1 MQATPSAPTAAIYAC
16 GMTRRF
22 TSSICSISCTEF
34 DSKGQSVCAETR
46 SAPQWHAGRVG
57 CHSHRVA
64 GRGIC
69 RKAQTHGARSVRICP
84 PDWGAVRITT
94 RPHPSTPCE
103 CNRGRTGRISI
114 DRINMLSTSN
124 VAIQFGAKPLFEQ
137 VTVKFSDGNRY
148 GLIGANGSGKSTL
161 MKLLGG
167 DLEPSAGDVMLQA
180 GMRLGKLNQNQFGYE
195 DERVLDVVMRGHTE
209 LWAAMKE
216 RDRIYADPNATDDDY
231 MKAAELEGVFAEY
244 GGYDAEA
251 RAGSILTDA
260 GIHESRHIGPMREVP
275 PGLKLRVL
283 LAQALFSRPDVL
295 LLDEPTN
302 NLDINSIRWL
312 ESALNNYDAT
322 MVIISHD
329 RHFLNQV
336 CTHVAD
342 LDFQQLKIYP
352 GNYDDFMLASVQA
365 RARVEAANA
374 KAKDRISDLQEFVR
388 RFSANASKAR
398 QATSRKKQLEKIKIE
413 EIRPSSRQNPYIR
426 FEQGKKLYRSAV
438 SVEKLC
444 FSYPGS
450 DERVLGNVTF
460 NVEGGERVA
469 IIGPNGAGK
478 TTLMRC
484 LAGELRPTAGRIVW
498 VENAQ
503 PGYMPQDPQAEFDDK
518 TDLFSWMSQYT
529 GKADDDQ
536 IVRATLGRLL
546 FSGEE
551 TKKSVKVL
559 SGGEKGRMIYGKL
572 MLTKPNVLLM
582 DEPTNHMDMETIES
596 LQIGLEHYPGT
607 LVFVSHDREF
617 VGGLATRILEMRP
630 GGKIVDF
637 RGTYDEYLKSQG
649 VEV

>member
-1 MQATPSAPTAAIYAC
+1 
-16 GMTRRF
+16 
-22 TSSICSISCTEF
+22 
-34 DSKGQSVCAETR
+34 
-46 SAPQWHAGRVG
+46 
-57 CHSHRVA
+57 
-64 GRGIC
+64 
-69 RKAQTHGARSVRICP
+69 
-84 PDWGAVRITT
+84 
-94 RPHPSTPCE
+94 
-103 CNRGRTGRISI
+103 
-114 DRINMLSTSN
+114 MLSTSN
-124 VAIQFGAKPLFEQ
+124 VAVQFGAKPLFEQ

-161 MKLLGG
+161 MKVLGG
-167 DLEPSAGDVMLQA
+167 DLEASAGDVMLQV
-180 GMRLGKLNQNQFGYE
+180 GLRLGKLNQNQFGYE

-209 LWAAMKE
+209 LWAAMQE
-216 RDRIYADPNATDDDY
+216 RDRIYADPEASDEDY

-244 GGYDAEA
+244 GGYDAAA

-260 GIHESRHIGPMREVP
+260 GIHESRHNGPMREVP

-283 LAQALFSRPDVL
+283 LAQALFSNPDVL

-312 ESALNNYDAT
+312 EGALNNYNAT

-336 CTHVAD
+336 CTHIAD
-342 LDFQQLKIYP
+342 LDFQQLKVYP

-398 QATSRKKQLEKIKIE
+398 QATSRKRQLEKIKIE
-413 EIRPSSRQNPYIR
+413 EIKPSSRQNPYIR
-426 FEQGKKLYRSAV
+426 FEQGKKLYRGALT
-438 SVEKLC
+438 VEKLS
-444 FSYPGS
+444 FAYPGAT
-450 DERVLGNVTF
+450 EKVLDNLSFV
-460 NVEGGERVA
+460 VEAGERIA
-469 IIGPNGAGK
+469 IIGPNGVGK

-484 LAGELRPTAGRIVW
+484 LAGELRPNSGRIVW

-503 PGYMPQDPQAEFDDK
+503 PGYMPQDPQAEFEDK
-518 TDLFSWMSQYT
+518 IDLFGWMSQYT

-572 MLTKPNVLLM
+572 ILTKPNVLLM

-596 LQIGLEHYPGT
+596 LQIGLEHYAGT
-607 LVFVSHDREF
+607 LIFVSHDREF
-617 VGGLATRILEMRP
+617 VGGLATRVIEMRP

-649 VEV
+649 VEI

>member
-1 MQATPSAPTAAIYAC
+1 VPPRSDTALHKD
-16 GMTRRF
+16 GF
-22 TSSICSISCTEF
+22 L
-34 DSKGQSVCAETR
+34 
-46 SAPQWHAGRVG
+46 
-57 CHSHRVA
+57 
-64 GRGIC
+64 
-69 RKAQTHGARSVRICP
+69 RI
-84 PDWGAVRITT
+84 
-94 RPHPSTPCE
+94 
-103 CNRGRTGRISI
+103 RGRAAVVFESDI
-114 DRINMLSTSN
+114 MLSTSN
-124 VAIQFGAKPLFEQ
+124 VAVQFGAKPLFEQ

-161 MKLLGG
+161 MKVLGG
-167 DLEPSAGDVMLQA
+167 DLDASAGDVMLQV

-209 LWAAMKE
+209 LWAAMQE
-216 RDRIYADPNATDDDY
+216 RDRIYADPKATDEDY

-251 RAGSILTDA
+251 RAGSILADA
-260 GIHESRHIGPMREVP
+260 GIPESRHNGPMREVP

-283 LAQALFSRPDVL
+283 LAQALFSNPDVL

-312 ESALNNYDAT
+312 EGALNNYNAT

-336 CTHVAD
+336 CTHIAD

-413 EIRPSSRQNPYIR
+413 EIKPSSRQNPYIR
-426 FEQGKKLYRSAV
+426 FEQGKKLYRNAV
-438 SVEKLC
+438 TVEKLS
-444 FSYPGS
+444 FTYPGTT
-450 DERVLGNVTF
+450 DKVLDNLSF
-460 NVEGGERVA
+460 NIEAGERIAVV
-469 IIGPNGAGK
+469 GPNGIGK

-484 LAGELRPTAGRIVW
+484 LAGELRPDSGRIVW

-503 PGYMPQDPQAEFDDK
+503 PGYMPQDPQAEFEDK
-518 TDLFSWMSQYT
+518 LDLFAWMSQYT

-572 MLTKPNVLLM
+572 ILTKPNVLLM

-596 LQIGLEHYPGT
+596 LQIGLEHYVGT

-617 VGGLATRILEMRP
+617 VGGLATRIIEMRP
-630 GGKIVDF
+630 DGKIVDF

-649 VEV
+649 VEI

>member
-1 MQATPSAPTAAIYAC
+1 
-16 GMTRRF
+16 
-22 TSSICSISCTEF
+22 
-34 DSKGQSVCAETR
+34 
-46 SAPQWHAGRVG
+46 
-57 CHSHRVA
+57 
-64 GRGIC
+64 
-69 RKAQTHGARSVRICP
+69 
-84 PDWGAVRITT
+84 
-94 RPHPSTPCE
+94 
-103 CNRGRTGRISI
+103 
-114 DRINMLSTSN
+114 MLATSN
-124 VAIQFGAKPLFEQ
+124 VAIQFGAKPLFEN
-137 VTVKFSDGNRY
+137 VTVKFADGNRY
-148 GLIGANGSGKSTL
+148 GLIGANGCGKSTL
-161 MKLLGG
+161 MKILGG
-167 DLEPSAGDVMLQA
+167 DLEASAGDIMLQS
-180 GMRLGKLNQNQFGYE
+180 GMRLGKLNQNQFAYE
-195 DERVLDVVMRGHTE
+195 DERVIDVVMSGHVE
-209 LWAAMKE
+209 LWNAMQE
-216 RDRIYADPNATDDDY
+216 RDRIYANPNATDQDY
-231 MKAAELEGVFAEY
+231 MRAAELEGTFAEY

-251 RAGSILTDA
+251 RAGAILTDA
-260 GIHESRHIGPMREVP
+260 GIDASRHFGPMREVP

-312 ESALNNYDAT
+312 EGALNNYDAT

-374 KAKDRISDLQEFVR
+374 KARDRISDLQEFVR

-438 SVEKLC
+438 SVHKI
-444 FSYPGS
+444 SYRYPGTEADVFS
-450 DERVLGNVTF
+450 NLSFD
-460 NVEGGERVA
+460 VEAGERIA
-469 IIGPNGAGK
+469 IIGPNGIGK

-484 LAGELRPTAGRIVW
+484 LAGELRPTAGQIEW

-503 PGYMPQDPQAEFDDK
+503 PGYMPQDPQADFEDK
-518 TDLFSWMSQYT
+518 LDLFAWMSQFT

-546 FSGEE
+546 FSGDE

-572 MLTKPNVLLM
+572 MLMKPNVLLL

-596 LQIGLEHYPGT
+596 LQIGLEHFPGT
-607 LVFVSHDREF
+607 MIFVSHDREF
-617 VGGLATRILEMRP
+617 VGGLATRIIELKSGARP
-630 GGKIVDF
+630 ADF
-637 RGTYDEYLKSQG
+637 KGSYDEYLKMQG
-649 VEV
+649 IEA